1 MRYGYFV
8 GEVEHVSADAV
19 VDQARGLV
27 FPARIRVTGSKLRG
41 GDTVPQISLSEGSIE
56 DLARLSLTP
65 GMTAVVE
72 VKTGERTI
80 LSYLLSPVA
89 RSVSEA
95 GRER

>member
-1 MRYGYFV
+1 M
-8 GEVEHVSADAV
+8 
-19 VDQARGLV
+19 
-27 FPARIRVTGSKLRG
+27 TGSKLRG
-41 GDTVPQISLSEGSIE
+41 GDAVSQISLSEGSIE

>member
-1 MRYGYFV
+1 M
-8 GEVEHVSADAV
+8 
-19 VDQARGLV
+19 
-27 FPARIRVTGSKLRG
+27 TGSKLRG
-41 GDTVPQISLSEGSIE
+41 GDAVPQVNLSEGSIE
-56 DLARLSLTP
+56 GLTRLSLTP
-65 GMTAVVE
+65 GMTAAVE